1 MQCIWTDA
9 YRRHRTSLLW
19 GRIMRVRKRVGMI
32 PALDDW
38 IKAEL
43 NKI

>member
-1 MQCIWTDA
+1 
-9 YRRHRTSLLW
+9 LW
-19 GRIMRVRKRVGMI
+19 GRSMRVPKRVGMI